1 MARKYR
7 EIGKAGWG
15 YTAITTCCRLH
26 LFLPGP
32 LDHPDGVQDKRTDAL
47 AVPPKLFFTPTLEN
61 FTSVFYRA
69 SITTGPV
76 RPPTWGLYFFNS
88 IFIAGTSVSLAI
100 IVGTLAA
107 YGFSRFPLR
116 GNDTYLFIILTT
128 RMMPPI
134 VVIIP
139 IFLMFRLTGLAG
151 SYWGIIFLYTA
162 FNIPFSVWL
171 VKSFF
176 DELNPE
182 IEDAARMDGASERRV
197 FFRFCIPQILA
208 GLAATFVFG
217 LILTWNEFLF
227 ALLLTGVETRTVPV
241 AMARTLGGEVGVDYG
256 LSGSH
261 RDAVPDPDLLRDLP
275 VAEPAS
281 ARRDLRD
288 GEEMTIELKKLT
300 KRFGTLTA
308 VDAID
313 LEVGDGEVLCL
324 LGPSGCGKTTTLR
337 MVAGLEFA
345 TEGDVILGGKRVND
359 LAPRERN
366 VAMSFQFY
374 ALYPVADGG
383 RKPGLS
389 ASRRK
394 PVEGRDRHPGQAHRR
409 HPATPRHP
417 EPDAR
422 PAGRGRETARCRG
435 PIDHP
440 RSGTASCSTN
450 RSRVSTCSC
459 ARKCGARSRRCCR
472 TSPAPP

>member
-1 MARKYR
+1 MASKYR

-15 YTAITTCCRLH
+15 YTAITTVVGLVYFFPV
-26 LFLPGP
+26 LWIILTAF
-32 LDHPDGVQDKRTDAL
+32 KTRTDAL

-69 SITTGPV
+69 SITTG
-76 RPPTWGLYFFNS
+76 TSQATDMGLYFFNS
-88 IFIAGTSVSLAI
+88 IFIAGVSVSLAI

-128 RMMPPI
+128 RMLPPI

-182 IEDAARMDGASERRV
+182 IEDAARMDGASEKRV

-256 LSGSH
+256 LL
-261 RDAVPDPDLLRDLP
+261 AAIVTLFLIPIFFVTFMLQNQLLRG
-275 VAEPAS
+275 V
-281 ARRDLRD
+281 
-288 GEEMTIELKKLT
+288 T
-300 KRFGTLTA
+300 FGT
-308 VDAID
+308 V
-313 LEVGDGEVLCL
+313 
-324 LGPSGCGKTTTLR
+324 K
-337 MVAGLEFA
+337 
-345 TEGDVILGGKRVND
+345 K
-359 LAPRERN
+359 
-366 VAMSFQFY
+366 
-374 ALYPVADGG
+374 
-383 RKPGLS
+383 
-389 ASRRK
+389 
-394 PVEGRDRHPGQAHRR
+394 
-409 HPATPRHP
+409 
-417 EPDAR
+417 
-422 PAGRGRETARCRG
+422 
-435 PIDHP
+435 
-440 RSGTASCSTN
+440 
-450 RSRVSTCSC
+450 
-459 ARKCGARSRRCCR
+459 
-472 TSPAPP
+472 